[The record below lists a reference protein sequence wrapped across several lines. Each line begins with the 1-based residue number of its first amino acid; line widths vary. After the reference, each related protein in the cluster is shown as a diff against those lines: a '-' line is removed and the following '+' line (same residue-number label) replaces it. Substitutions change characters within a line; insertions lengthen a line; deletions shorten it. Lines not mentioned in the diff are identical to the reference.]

1 MAKGLNQSQ
10 VYVDLVFQADA
21 KQARQELQQLQQQM
35 LNLTSPG
42 KNTLGLKINGIEDF
56 AKAGQK
62 IAELT
67 TTLDLAKDKMGNLDL
82 TKLSQS
88 LKSNNTNLT
97 SYAKTLSRLGPEGEQ
112 AFVQLARGVNQA
124 GASMKKSY
132 GILTEFKNT
141 LMNTARWQIS
151 SSILHGFMGAVQKAY
166 GYAQDLNKSLN
177 NIRIV
182 TGQNIDQMSRFADQA
197 NKAAKA
203 LSTTTTEYTNAS
215 LIYYQQGLSDSEVKE
230 RTDITIKMAN
240 AAGQS
245 AEIVSDQMTAVWN
258 NFDNGSKSLEY
269 YADVMTALGA
279 ATASSTDEIAAGLE
293 KFSAVAGTVGLS
305 YEYATSA
312 LATVTAETRQSA
324 DVVGTAFK
332 TLFARIEGLKLGET
346 LEDGTDLNKYS
357 QALAT
362 VGVQIKDAS
371 GEMRAMDD
379 ILNDLGTR
387 WQTLAKDEQIALAQ
401 TVAGVRQYNQL
412 ISLMDNWD
420 TFQDNLETAYTSE
433 GSLQAQADIYAESW
447 EAARDRVTAS
457 METIYQQLLNDKFF
471 IAITDG
477 FGKFLDTL
485 SNVIDTLGGLPG
497 VLSLVSGLLFKIFG
511 NNMANA
517 MSTFAFNLRSQK
529 KSFEEMMALRKDAN
543 KGVRTMLG
551 DSTSEADQSQNT
563 ALNLEFD
570 LYDKIIE
577 KKRHLKSLGIEIT
590 DEEQKLLDVLMKQQ
604 EEYTESAI
612 ASGKRVDE
620 AALLSN
626 QKQNKILQRIL
637 QESNKSPD
645 IQQKYGQTRSQEEI
659 GGLRESTRSV
669 GVMKSMRDNIG
680 GMANITDMEKYLKL
694 INTSLKNNTAEGE
707 KFTKTL
713 KRIQSGELK
722 TAAEILTAMDEEIAE
737 ATQDMGKFDAAIRKG
752 LERIKIV
759 GPEADKIIEEM
770 RQSFYGEGQE
780 TFGMVQDLAL
790 AEEKAEQTKGVI
802 DGIKGPPPT
811 AAQGF
816 TVLAQGIS
824 NVAMVASSVYGLFQ
838 TWNNEDMSFGEKL
851 ISTFTTLGMVIP
863 MVTTAFNK
871 NSLAQLS
878 ALSAG
883 IANALG
889 QKGVTLA
896 YNAETGAIVTSTG
909 ATIGFGA
916 ALWTVLWPIGLVMAA
931 IAGLVV
937 VAKLVSDAINAD
949 AIAAEKAA
957 ETAQELGQ
965 AYEDAKNK
973 HQELMDSI
981 TNYKEAEKALD
992 VLVEGTKEYQEA
1004 LQKANQAAIELIQN
1018 NPGKFVKGVDYDWED
1033 GKLEFSEGSL
1043 EKVQQASL
1051 DQTNRLYAAQQ
1062 MGNAYKASTA
1072 AIVSINDAN
1081 DEVESDRY
1089 VSEGWEA
1096 LANIGSASSGG
1107 TNTVSYAAERAEI
1120 SKAAEILRTTDTV
1133 GVYTDKSAME
1143 KALKVE
1149 GLEHLTDAMWDNHAS
1164 LEAATE
1170 AYNQGTEAYENAA
1183 GIIVS
1188 SIING
1193 DSAMAGSEN
1202 KDVVQEKMSKE
1213 YEEQYK
1219 AEMQKLEDDA
1229 WGKDGISKATGVNNE
1244 AQEIFNEYAKAA
1256 GLTGATL
1263 SDTTGSDDNRVFK
1276 YDDGTGEMK
1285 EVSLEA
1291 MKTVVA
1297 SSRATDSITGT
1308 ASKLTN
1314 VLDTLD
1320 QAIEETKNAEPG
1332 SVNKNQELLLEGV
1345 KAGFTEDFSNFT
1357 QVELEN
1363 LGQLTEEQLTNMLI
1377 TMFGEE
1383 YETKLQELGY
1393 SNAQEY
1399 ITAFTNEVT
1408 EQQENLKENLA
1419 VFEGQSLSKYAQNA
1433 DAGSVNNL
1441 ANQIERSNELTP
1453 EGHASYGAA
1462 LSSNINSMIET
1473 IDTNKQQEAFEVLAN
1488 IDWSKAGAT
1497 EEAVNNLGKLGI
1509 ASDETTKKIMSLTS
1523 QMRELAGADLNDL
1536 NTALDTDV
1544 DEEEYVDL
1552 ANYIQDIADETE
1564 DFSDELQYNEKA
1576 AKKNAEAILRFNSAI
1591 EDINEN
1597 YEDWNYT
1604 LKQGS
1609 VQDQAKAVKQM
1620 RNAYADLL
1628 DIDMDS
1634 LSDDFIKNEENL
1646 ELMKQAAEGSEEA
1659 YQKLQEAAGKDI
1671 LAQIGIDTSQYETDL
1686 AKLNALAQQTEGMGL
1701 ADIEAGASLDDTEFL
1716 NTLTNMVNQ
1725 AGMTAQEATDYLAS
1739 MGIDA
1744 EVVTDTQTATDTQQ
1758 IRTIDPHIE
1767 WEPHTFNLPE
1777 FMGGP
1782 VAVNLPKF
1790 KLMANAPTPVDSE
1803 KNMTAMGL
1811 KVSSA
1816 TKSSGGNIKHKHST
1830 SGGGKSGSNGPK
1842 SSGGGGSSSKPSKT
1856 KQTKKSDIVER
1867 YKEITDAIDDVSD
1880 AMDKASKKAD
1890 RLYGSAKVKA
1900 MQEEIALSKKKVTLL
1915 EKQIKEAEAL
1925 LEIDKK
1931 SLDIAAQNL
1940 GLRFTYDGLGNI
1952 TNYTQQLN
1960 ELYDQLAEVEDTM
1973 NSMSTKEAQDEYK
1986 ESTYEPLQEKI
1997 SALEAAMDQYEETR
2011 ELIEDLRTE
2020 IDDEVQS
2027 QIDKEFEIF
2036 KYKIEVKLDVND
2048 REMKIL
2054 DLLLKRIDD
2063 DAFAAAQ
2070 SMALL
2075 TSKTDEML
2083 ENFSI
2088 YEQGINDIYAK
2099 HGLTPEAA
2107 ANMTAEQLEA
2117 VGLSEAEIETLQE
2130 YNDGLIETTENL
2142 MDIKEQ
2148 IEQSL
2153 IDLFDAWND
2162 EINETI
2168 DKFSLLNDTLSAFQN
2183 IVDVLGYNRL
2193 GLSLDWQK
2201 DMIEAQNTVG
2211 LEQLESLVEK
2221 KEALEETAKTSQEHL
2236 EAAQKRLEK
2245 AQKTVKDE
2253 NVLAELEAD
2262 VKYWEEMVDKTQN
2275 ELDQATV
2282 DVYTSLDEFVT
2293 QAVENYKRLTE
2304 AILEEWERS
2313 ISAMGKTLEETMN
2326 MYDKAAELEERYVSN
2341 YEKAYSLS
2349 KLTSSI
2355 EKSLND
2361 TTSLKHQQQLKD
2373 MLKEIQE
2380 IQESGKELSQY
2391 DLDYLQKKYDL
2402 TVAQMSLEDAYNA
2415 KTQVIRR
2422 RDSEGNWGYVYT
2434 ANEEDK
2440 EAAMTTYRD
2449 KVYEMMELN
2458 ENFIRDTESK
2468 LLEARQRMAEE
2479 LAALADM
2486 ALTEEEYN
2494 ERATAIIEHY
2504 QELDSY
2510 YLGEIQKALDNN
2522 NTLYDSDALAFA
2534 EKAGF
2539 KLSTAIAFKND
2550 YITITEEMAK
2560 TILSIEE
2567 STFKTREEYLQAL
2580 AKATGLSVNTVTKLY
2595 KDGVIKALEL
2605 SEEQRDGIASIDEQN
2620 FKNKEDYLK
2629 EIAKITGLSID
2640 EVTEMYEAG
2649 TLAAIAET
2657 EKLEGSVLGS
2667 NTVMTLS
2674 FGQTTLSVVTGY
2686 GTAAAAGAA
2695 FGAANT
2701 VLTAGLSAN
2710 YATFAAVTEA
2720 ALGIAGMSS
2729 ETFGAVSKR
2738 VMETSKEKA
2747 NQYKESVRQL
2757 GEQMKTSFSEG
2768 ANAVTGFQKQYSAKI
2783 GECVTITKA
2792 LSKAITDLM
2801 KKLNKLD
2808 PKIDSSFGIGDST
2821 NINNVS
2827 DAINA
2832 WKNGIISS
2840 TSLGALIGAEIWM
2853 DPNSNWG
2860 NGQERINKM
2869 KELLGDNW
2877 EDVWKAQVD
2886 YSNKYSYSGQ
2896 TYSEWFDKWKQ
2907 ELTPYSY
2914 NNMKSYDT
2922 GGYTGAWGPDGK
2934 LAMLHEKELV
2944 LNKQDTSNFLL
2955 ALDVLERIISNVSAN
2970 SLTFNPVQPINV
2982 GNLSGLQGLEQ
2993 NITIH
2998 ADFPDATSAKDIEE
3012 AFNLMINRASQY
3024 ANIK

>member
-10 VYVDLVFQADA
+10 VYVDLVFQTDT

-42 KNTLGLKINGIEDF
+42 KNTLGLKVNGIEDF

-141 LMNTARWQIS
+141 LMNTARWQLS
-151 SSILHGFMGAVQKAY
+151 SSILHGFMGAVQSAY
-166 GYAQDLNKSLN
+166 GYAQDLNESLN

-182 TGQNIDQMSRFADQA
+182 TSQNIEQMARFADQA

-203 LSTTTTEYTNAS
+203 LSTTTTDYTNAS
-215 LIYYQQGLSDSEVKE
+215 LIYYQQGLTDSEVQQ

-240 AAGQS
+240 VARQS

-258 NFDNGSKSLEY
+258 NFDDGSKSLEY

-279 ATASSTDEIAAGLE
+279 ATASSTDEIAQGLE

-305 YEYATSA
+305 YEYATAA

-332 TLFARIEGLKLGET
+332 TLFARIEGLSLGET

-371 GEMRAMDD
+371 GEMRSMDD
-379 ILNDLGTR
+379 ILSDLGAR

-420 TFQDNLETAYTSE
+420 VMQENLGTAY
-433 GSLQAQADIYAESW
+433 GSTGALQEQADIYAESW

-471 IAITDG
+471 ITITDG

-620 AALLSN
+620 AAQLSN

-694 INTSLKNNTAEGE
+694 INTSLKNNTVEGE

-737 ATQDMGKFDAAIRKG
+737 AAQDMGKFDAAIRKG

-931 IAGLVV
+931 IAALVAVV
-937 VAKLVSDAINAD
+937 VLLVNAYNEDANAAKAAQEQVKGLETAYNDAKTAAENFKTTISDWGDAVKELENLKQGTDEYTAKLEEANAQARELIETYGLYNDFTIDTKTGLITIDKEALQEKANSLTSNTQRLEKDLYASKIIANEATARSEGTNISRDIGALGTGYYYTDYNTGMTYESQASLGSEGVEQFAQAIDKVYAQYNEGLDPDEWVELDVATVRQALEEGVDGLPQIIQNNLSNISDEDIQAVMNFRESLNEAAEANRYYGQQIWGAYIEENASAEFKEASFKD
-949 AIAAEKAA
+949 GEYKTGLEEGMKNAAEKYASS
-957 ETAQELGQ
+957 L
-965 AYEDAKNK
+965 
-973 HQELMDSI
+973 
-981 TNYKEAEKALD
+981 TNSAGKTLDEAISEID
-992 VLVEGTKEYQEA
+992 VSSVNSNSDLKDYGID
-1004 LQKANQAAIELIQN
+1004 IE
-1018 NPGKFVKGVDYDWED
+1018 
-1033 GKLEFSEGSL
+1033 
-1043 EKVQQASL
+1043 
-1051 DQTNRLYAAQQ
+1051 
-1062 MGNAYKASTA
+1062 
-1072 AIVSINDAN
+1072 N
-1081 DEVESDRY
+1081 DEDLGKTYAEQVLGWDTNS
-1089 VSEGWEA
+1089 VSY
-1096 LANIGSASSGG
+1096 SGG
-1107 TNTVSYAAERAEI
+1107 TGEGTIVNSTTGQEMTLDDNFMRQALAQQAEI
-1120 SKAAEILRTTDTV
+1120 ARVTAEFEAELGGNINSFNLALQEMVIGTSEETSQV
-1133 GVYTDKSAME
+1133 LLNALNSEDKSIDYM
-1143 KALKVE
+1143 ALASEFSPEELEGLSGEEIMAKMGITNEQLATLGLESGQAFVE
-1149 GLEHLTDAMWDNHAS
+1149 GLEQAVNDPNFEANYLANMEAKAQATISSGAEELGMTTQA
-1164 LEAATE
+1164 LEAYTE
-1170 AYNQGTEAYENAA
+1170 DLMEN
-1183 GIIVS
+1183 
-1188 SIING
+1188 NEQLQ
-1193 DSAMAGSEN
+1193 EN
-1202 KDVVQEKMSKE
+1202 KALAAEVAVESARFSIALDKLDKAIEDNADTIRNAEKDSLDY
-1213 YEEQYK
+1213 YEALGEVE
-1219 AEMQKLEDDA
+1219 AALED
-1229 WGKDGISKATGVNNE
+1229 TFGV
-1244 AQEIFNEYAKAA
+1244 KV
-1256 GLTGATL
+1256 
-1263 SDTTGSDDNRVFK
+1263 D
-1276 YDDGTGEMK
+1276 
-1285 EVSLEA
+1285 
-1291 MKTVVA
+1291 
-1297 SSRATDSITGT
+1297 SSF
-1308 ASKLTN
+1308 
-1314 VLDTLD
+1314 
-1320 QAIEETKNAEPG
+1320 IEENLDLIEEAADG
-1332 SVNKNQELLLEGV
+1332 S
-1345 KAGFTEDFSNFT
+1345 
-1357 QVELEN
+1357 
-1363 LGQLTEEQLTNMLI
+1363 
-1377 TMFGEE
+1377 
-1383 YETKLQELGY
+1383 
-1393 SNAQEY
+1393 
-1399 ITAFTNEVT
+1399 
-1408 EQQENLKENLA
+1408 
-1419 VFEGQSLSKYAQNA
+1419 
-1433 DAGSVNNL
+1433 
-1441 ANQIERSNELTP
+1441 
-1453 EGHASYGAA
+1453 
-1462 LSSNINSMIET
+1462 
-1473 IDTNKQQEAFEVLAN
+1473 
-1488 IDWSKAGAT
+1488 
-1497 EEAVNNLGKLGI
+1497 EEAVNALRKELSKEIVCEVMAVDNFEDLDPKVQELTNKL
-1509 ASDETTKKIMSLTS
+1509 
-1523 QMRELAGADLNDL
+1523 AD
-1536 NTALDTDV
+1536 
-1544 DEEEYVDL
+1544 
-1552 ANYIQDIADETE
+1552 I
-1564 DFSDELQYNEKA
+1564 
-1576 AKKNAEAILRFNSAI
+1576 AI
-1591 EDINEN
+1591 EDIGIGVTLEDGEFLDAAQGLIDVSQMTVDEAQQYFNSLG
-1597 YEDWNYT
+1597 YEPEFVTETQHVNTKTPLTRTHTDYDITW
-1604 LKQGS
+1604 GS
-1609 VQDQAKAVKQM
+1609 IDIMGTDVPIPTIDRIETQTIDD
-1620 RNAYADLL
+1620 YADATTA
-1628 DIDMDS
+1628 IETPA
-1634 LSDDFIKNEENL
+1634 LSADGTPQIKSI
-1646 ELMKQAAEGSEEA
+1646 K
-1659 YQKLQEAAGKDI
+1659 K
-1671 LAQIGIDTSQYETDL
+1671 T
-1686 AKLNALAQQTEGMGL
+1686 
-1701 ADIEAGASLDDTEFL
+1701 GAS
-1716 NTLTNMVNQ
+1716 
-1725 AGMTAQEATDYLAS
+1725 
-1739 MGIDA
+1739 
-1744 EVVTDTQTATDTQQ
+1744 
-1758 IRTIDPHIE
+1758 
-1767 WEPHTFNLPE
+1767 
-1777 FMGGP
+1777 
-1782 VAVNLPKF
+1782 
-1790 KLMANAPTPVDSE
+1790 AP
-1803 KNMTAMGL
+1803 L
-1811 KVSSA
+1811 
-1816 TKSSGGNIKHKHST
+1816 
-1830 SGGGKSGSNGPK
+1830 
-1842 SSGGGGSSSKPSKT
+1842 SSSKSGGSKGRDSSS
-1856 KQTKKSDIVER
+1856 KSKPAKPAKKTKKSDLIER
-1867 YKEITDAIDDVSD
+1867 YKELTDALDDVSD

-1890 RLYGSAKVKA
+1890 KLYGSAKVKA
-1900 MQEEIALSKKKVTLL
+1900 MQEEIALSKQKVALL
-1915 EKQIKEAEAL
+1915 EKQIDEAEAL

-1931 SLDIAAQNL
+1931 SLDIAAQDL

-1960 ELYDQLAEVEDTM
+1960 ELYEQLAEVEDTM
-1973 NSMSTKEAQDEYK
+1973 NSMSTQEAQDEYK

-2011 ELIEDLRTE
+2011 ELIEDLRAE

-2036 KYKIEVKLDVND
+2036 KYKIEVKLEVND

-2117 VGLSEAEIETLQE
+2117 VGFSETEIETLQE

-2494 ERATAIIEHY
+2494 EHATAIIEHY

-2595 KDGVIKALEL
+2595 EDGVIKALKL

-2710 YATFAAVTEA
+2710 YASFAAVTET

-2768 ANAVTGFQKQYSAKI
+2768 ADAVTGFQKQYSAKI
-2783 GECVTITKA
+2783 GKCVDITKA
-2792 LSKAITDLM
+2792 LSEAITNLM

-2808 PKIDSSFGIGDST
+2808 PKLDSSFGVGDNT

-2832 WKNGIISS
+2832 WKNGTISS
-2840 TSLGALIGAEIWM
+2840 ASLGALIGAEIWM

-2860 NGQERINKM
+2860 NGQERKDKM
-2869 KELLGDNW
+2869 KKLLGDNW